1 MSHISRSFLCVFLLL
16 LSMDSFAQV
25 NKWRDIYAAKK
36 QDTVFGIAKKYG
48 LSVDQLMEAN
58 PEMKIEGYQLK
69 KGETVFIPFVQK
81 EPVVPTTPVVVNV
94 PAQKEADIAKRAIRI
109 GVMLPL
115 HDVDGDGKR
124 MVEFYRGM
132 LMACDDLKREG
143 ISTDIHAWNVP
154 NDADIRQTLLDQ
166 NASKCDIIF
175 GPLYSNQVKY
185 LGDFCKINHIKL
197 VIPFSIEGGDVAQN
211 SQIFQVYQS
220 VDQQNNDAIRAY
232 LDRFSSYHPV
242 FIDCNDTTSKKGIF
256 TFGLR
261 KQLDE
266 RKIPYNITNLTSSET
281 YFAKSFSTTK
291 PNIVILNTSRS
302 PELNVALAKID
313 GLKTA
318 RPSLSISLFGYT
330 EWLMYTKVY
339 LDYFFKYDTYIPTVS
354 YYNPLSPQTQQLELN
369 YRRWFNEDM
378 RVAIPRFALTG
389 YDQTQFFCRGLH
401 AYGKAF
407 TGNQTENSYIPL
419 QTPLHFEKVGN
430 AGMQNNHFMLIH
442 YKPDHMIE
450 SISYS
455 FTSQTK

>member
-166 NASKCDIIF
+166 NASK
-175 GPLYSNQVKY
+175 
-185 LGDFCKINHIKL
+185 
-197 VIPFSIEGGDVAQN
+197 
-211 SQIFQVYQS
+211 
-220 VDQQNNDAIRAY
+220 
-232 LDRFSSYHPV
+232 
-242 FIDCNDTTSKKGIF
+242 
-256 TFGLR
+256 
-261 KQLDE
+261 
-266 RKIPYNITNLTSSET
+266 
-281 YFAKSFSTTK
+281 
-291 PNIVILNTSRS
+291 
-302 PELNVALAKID
+302 
-313 GLKTA
+313 
-318 RPSLSISLFGYT
+318 
-330 EWLMYTKVY
+330 
-339 LDYFFKYDTYIPTVS
+339 
-354 YYNPLSPQTQQLELN
+354 
-369 YRRWFNEDM
+369 
-378 RVAIPRFALTG
+378 
-389 YDQTQFFCRGLH
+389 
-401 AYGKAF
+401 
-407 TGNQTENSYIPL
+407 
-419 QTPLHFEKVGN
+419 
-430 AGMQNNHFMLIH
+430 
-442 YKPDHMIE
+442 
-450 SISYS
+450 
-455 FTSQTK
+455 

>member
-1 MSHISRSFLCVFLLL
+1 
-16 LSMDSFAQV
+16 
-25 NKWRDIYAAKK
+25 
-36 QDTVFGIAKKYG
+36 
-48 LSVDQLMEAN
+48 
-58 PEMKIEGYQLK
+58 
-69 KGETVFIPFVQK
+69 
-81 EPVVPTTPVVVNV
+81 
-94 PAQKEADIAKRAIRI
+94 
-109 GVMLPL
+109 
-115 HDVDGDGKR
+115 
-124 MVEFYRGM
+124 
-132 LMACDDLKREG
+132 
-143 ISTDIHAWNVP
+143 
-154 NDADIRQTLLDQ
+154 
-166 NASKCDIIF
+166 
-175 GPLYSNQVKY
+175 
-185 LGDFCKINHIKL
+185 
-197 VIPFSIEGGDVAQN
+197 
-211 SQIFQVYQS
+211 
-220 VDQQNNDAIRAY
+220 
-232 LDRFSSYHPV
+232 
-242 FIDCNDTTSKKGIF
+242 
-256 TFGLR
+256 LR

-330 EWLMYTKVY
+330 EWLMYTKAY
-339 LDYFFKYDTYIPTVS
+339 LDYYFKYDTYIPTVS